1 MGLFSKKSVV
11 VRQLDYSRPFVVL
24 NLKTYKESQGRNA
37 VRLAQVAE
45 RVGEKYHINMI
56 VAVQAIDLKEVASQV
71 KIPVYAQHADPA
83 VVGKSTGSIVP
94 EQLLDINVHGTL
106 LNHSEKKVQIKDLQ
120 NTLLRLKELDIKHIV
135 CVANNTEAKKVS
147 SFKIV
152 KPDFIAIEP
161 PELIG
166 GDISISSSKPEVI
179 EKAVSACSG
188 INVLAGAGIKDNMDV
203 KTALR
208 LGCKGVLLSSH
219 YVRSINPEQFLT
231 ELVKDI

>member
-1 MGLFSKKSVV
+1 M
-11 VRQLDYSRPFVVL
+11 
-24 NLKTYKESQGRNA
+24 
-37 VRLAQVAE
+37 
-45 RVGEKYHINMI
+45 
-56 VAVQAIDLKEVASQV
+56 
-71 KIPVYAQHADPA
+71 
-83 VVGKSTGSIVP
+83 
-94 EQLLDINVHGTL
+94 LDINVHGTL
-106 LNHSEKKVQIKDLQ
+106 LNHSEKKVPIKDLQ
-120 NTLLRLKELDIKHIV
+120 NTLLRLKELDIKNIV
-135 CVANNTEAKKVS
+135 CVANNIEAKKVS

-231 ELVKDI
+231 ELVRDI